1 MSKEEMLKVLKEIQE
16 GKEGQ
21 VIPYNIIIHGI
32 KPLQDRACLHAAIY
46 LIEQL
51 ED

>member
-1 MSKEEMLKVLKEIQE
+1 MDKEEMLRVLKEIQE

-21 VIPYNIIIHGI
+21 MIPYNIIIHGI
-32 KPLQDRACLHAAIY
+32 QPLQDRACLSAAIY
-46 LIEQL
+46 LLEQL